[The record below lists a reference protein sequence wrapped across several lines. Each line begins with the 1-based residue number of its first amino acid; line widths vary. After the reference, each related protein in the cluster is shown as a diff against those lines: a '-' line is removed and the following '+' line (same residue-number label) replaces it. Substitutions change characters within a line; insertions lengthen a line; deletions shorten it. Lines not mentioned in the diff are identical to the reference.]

1 MTKRFT
7 TELTVQW
14 GDVDLAGVVYYPH
27 FFRYFS
33 IAETEFYRS
42 LGPTMLEIEDSQGIR
57 LPRVDAGCRFLNPAH
72 FGDIL
77 NISLEIEKMGSK
89 TIKYLFEVWREKD
102 AIAKGHVIIAS
113 VSQEHFKSVP
123 LPDGLREILRPYT
136 PEQGA

>member
-42 LGPTMLEIEDSQGIR
+42 LGPTMLEIEDGQEIR
-57 LPRVDAGCRFLNPAH
+57 LPRVDAGCKFLNPAH
-72 FGDIL
+72 FGDNL
-77 NISLEIEKMGSK
+77 TISLEIACIGEK
-89 TIKYLFEVWREKD
+89 TIKYLFVVKREND
-102 AIAKGHVIIAS
+102 EIAKGHLIIAS
-113 VSQEHFKSVP
+113 VSQKEFKSVP
-123 LPDGLREILRPYT
+123 LPEEFLELLQPFAPTG
-136 PEQGA
+136 GA